1 MNTTTLH
8 TVALALTLG
17 FATAASAG
25 DFDYGHPDQDLLK
38 LTRPAATAVAAPAT
52 PAQQAAQQAAQ
63 QVAATAATL
72 QRKPGASVSTEE
84 SRAMVGE
91 DSGSF
96 WLSQQAAQPRTAPA
110 VARLE
115 AGSR

>member
-25 DFDYGHPDQDLLK
+25 DFDFGHPDQDLLK
-38 LTRPAATAVAAPAT
+38 LARPAAAAPAT
-52 PAQQAAQQAAQ
+52 PAQQAAQ

-84 SRAMVGE
+84 SRAMLGE